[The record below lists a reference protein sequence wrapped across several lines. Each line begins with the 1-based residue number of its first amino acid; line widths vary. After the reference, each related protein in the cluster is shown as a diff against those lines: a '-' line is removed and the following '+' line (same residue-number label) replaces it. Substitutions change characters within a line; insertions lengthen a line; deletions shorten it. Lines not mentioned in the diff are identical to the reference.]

1 MKEKLRVE
9 IEDKT
14 VRNLIYKFA
23 LRAEESNFKHKN
35 TIDQVNKSQM
45 QWVTEALEEAMDMCV
60 YLQRL
65 KEKMLEDATRKT
77 S

>member
-1 MKEKLRVE
+1 MKIQVK
-9 IEDKT
+9 DTT
-14 VRNLIYKFA
+14 VRNLIYKFT
-23 LRAEESNFKHKN
+23 LRAEKSNFKHKN

-45 QWVTEALEEAMDMCV
+45 QWVAEALEEAMDMCV

-65 KEKMLEDATRKT
+65 KEKMLDDATRKT